1 MVKFMSYEDN
11 YFDICKDIEGQTVI
25 YGIGLCGRRIF
36 PYLNNVSYICDR
48 RAAELREWNGVPAV
62 SYTHLTLPTTE
73 RV

>member
-36 PYLNNVSYICDR
+36 PYLN
-48 RAAELREWNGVPAV
+48 RA
-62 SYTHLTLPTTE
+62 
-73 RV
+73 